1 MKEKYSLV
9 FICLILIFCL
19 SCTNQD
25 NVEEII
31 EFYPGQDYS
40 LNRSYLRLDI
50 PEDIVIGSVDQIE
63 KVGSRILLLQTSTG
77 LPLS

>member
-31 EFYPGQDYS
+31 EFYPEQVLFKTGYPGGYS
-40 LNRSYLRLDI
+40 DW
-50 PEDIVIGSVDQIE
+50 QC
-63 KVGSRILLLQTSTG
+63 
-77 LPLS
+77 